1 MSIAFEEAWYVAGD
15 SHGFFFDTKLGA
27 EIWARKL
34 WPDMDPDK
42 RYARVYYLQRQ
53 QTLITEQQVKEMT
66 P

>member
-1 MSIAFEEAWYVAGD
+1 MSIAFEDAWYVAGD
-15 SHGFFFDTKLGA
+15 DTELLFAEKMAA